1 MCENIVHQS
10 VSATCQLSV
19 CQQCQCIIKA
29 RPTVS
34 VGDSALL
41 MLYTQSI
48 ERQGSGGQYQTWTHM
63 SSVTGPLVAGFVR
76 KQSIRRYK
84 LELDMWKSLCK
95 TGPHV
100 DWGPAHCAGQVK
112 KTSVFVGRKH
122 FDPGEAAAQM
132 DRPGLRVGCH
142 PGVGADQNQLYIS
155 KAPSLLWLQAA
166 A

>member
-1 MCENIVHQS
+1 
-10 VSATCQLSV
+10 
-19 CQQCQCIIKA
+19 
-29 RPTVS
+29 
-34 VGDSALL
+34 
-41 MLYTQSI
+41 
-48 ERQGSGGQYQTWTHM
+48 M
-63 SSVTGPLVAGFVR
+63 SLVTGLLVAGFVR

-84 LELDMWKSLCK
+84 LELGMWKSLCK

-122 FDPGEAAAQM
+122 FDPGEAQM

>member
-1 MCENIVHQS
+1 M
-10 VSATCQLSV
+10 
-19 CQQCQCIIKA
+19 
-29 RPTVS
+29 S

-41 MLYTQSI
+41 MFYTQSI
-48 ERQGSGGQYQTWTHM
+48 ERQGGGGQTWTHM

-95 TGPHV
+95 AGPHV

-132 DRPGLRVGCH
+132 DRPGLRVGLAATQGWAHIKTYFTSQMISFCGYRLQH
-142 PGVGADQNQLYIS
+142 DQMFATSDQIS
-155 KAPSLLWLQAA
+155 
-166 A
+166 